1 MSRRFEVN
9 DDSGLIALV
18 DHHAY
23 PTFVSNEWTYET
35 LFGHFRTAMAKRSL
49 LVWGT
54 GREEPGSSTSRST
67 NLRHR
72 TPSGA

>member
-1 MSRRFEVN
+1 MRSRFEVT

-54 GREEPGSSTSRST
+54 GREESWIVDVAIDEPRD
-67 NLRHR
+67 R